1 MNVSPLQPHNESQ
14 PDEQTLSQYAEH
26 TRKSLIARLENW
38 EDQRTWDE
46 FYRTYWRLIY
56 SVALKAGLREDE
68 AWDVVQETILSIAK
82 QSRKNIYKPEQGS
95 FKLWLWNMTRWR
107 INDQFRKRKKDTAM
121 LMNPDAPGTLE
132 HPIDKIPDEG
142 KNNFD
147 QVWEREWQNNLLQA
161 ALERVK
167 AKVSPKQFQIFDYY
181 VLREW
186 DAAKVRRQLGVTIA
200 QVYLAKRRKRF
211 EERAAI
217 SSIPGKGK
225 RKIGAHLKN
234 QPASLIRI
242 PPARPPFRKDSF
254 ILPLAKT
261 AVLSLD

>member
-82 QSRKNIYKPEQGS
+82 QSRKNIYKP
-95 FKLWLWNMTRWR
+95 
-107 INDQFRKRKKDTAM
+107 DQFRKRKKDTAM
-121 LMNPDAPGTLE
+121 LMNPDATDTLE

-200 QVYLAKRRKRF
+200 QVYLAKHRVGS
-211 EERAAI
+211 A
-217 SSIPGKGK
+217 
-225 RKIGAHLKN
+225 LKKEL
-234 QPASLIRI
+234 QFLQSQE
-242 PPARPPFRKDSF
+242 KE
-254 ILPLAKT
+254 KEK
-261 AVLSLD
+261 

>member
-1 MNVSPLQPHNESQ
+1 M
-14 PDEQTLSQYAEH
+14 
-26 TRKSLIARLENW
+26 
-38 EDQRTWDE
+38 
-46 FYRTYWRLIY
+46 
-56 SVALKAGLREDE
+56 
-68 AWDVVQETILSIAK
+68 VQETILSIAK
-82 QSRKNIYKPEQGS
+82 QSKKNIYKPEQGS

-121 LMNPDAPGTLE
+121 LMSPDATESQE

-181 VLREW
+181 VFAGVGCGEGPQT
-186 DAAKVRRQLGVTIA
+186 ARRHDCPGLSGEA
-200 QVYLAKRRKRF
+200 PRRKRL

-217 SSIPGKGK
+217 PSFPGRGEGE
-225 RKIGAHLKN
+225 IGGC
-234 QPASLIRI
+234 
-242 PPARPPFRKDSF
+242 RPGATGPVSRFLLPFRFSGMIPLF
-254 ILPLAKT
+254 CLLPRQMFCR
-261 AVLSLD
+261 

>member
-1 MNVSPLQPHNESQ
+1 MNVPPLQPHNESQ

-107 INDQFRKRKKDTAM
+107 INDQFRIPLNTPFTKSRKMGSIILTRYGNGNGRITFFRRLWNASKQKCRPSSSRFLTIMSCGSGTRPRSAGSSASRLPRSIWQSTA
-121 LMNPDAPGTLE
+121 
-132 HPIDKIPDEG
+132 
-142 KNNFD
+142 
-147 QVWEREWQNNLLQA
+147 
-161 ALERVK
+161 
-167 AKVSPKQFQIFDYY
+167 
-181 VLREW
+181 
-186 DAAKVRRQLGVTIA
+186 
-200 QVYLAKRRKRF
+200 
-211 EERAAI
+211 
-217 SSIPGKGK
+217 
-225 RKIGAHLKN
+225 
-234 QPASLIRI
+234 
-242 PPARPPFRKDSF
+242 
-254 ILPLAKT
+254 
-261 AVLSLD
+261 

>member
-1 MNVSPLQPHNESQ
+1 
-14 PDEQTLSQYAEH
+14 
-26 TRKSLIARLENW
+26 
-38 EDQRTWDE
+38 
-46 FYRTYWRLIY
+46 
-56 SVALKAGLREDE
+56 
-68 AWDVVQETILSIAK
+68 
-82 QSRKNIYKPEQGS
+82 
-95 FKLWLWNMTRWR
+95 
-107 INDQFRKRKKDTAM
+107 M

-167 AKVSPKQFQIFDYY
+167 AKVSPKQFQIFDY
-181 VLREW
+181 LSGK
-186 DAAKVRRQLGVTIA
+186 AP
-200 QVYLAKRRKRF
+200 RRKRF

-225 RKIGAHLKN
+225 RKIGAHFKN

>member
-1 MNVSPLQPHNESQ
+1 MNVPPLQPHNESQ

-132 HPIDKIPDEG
+132 
-142 KNNFD
+142 
-147 QVWEREWQNNLLQA
+147 REWQNNLLQA

-200 QVYLAKRRKRF
+200 QVYLAKHRVGS
-211 EERAAI
+211 A
-217 SSIPGKGK
+217 
-225 RKIGAHLKN
+225 LKKEL
-234 QPASLIRI
+234 QFLQSQE
-242 PPARPPFRKDSF
+242 KE
-254 ILPLAKT
+254 KEK
-261 AVLSLD
+261 

>member
-1 MNVSPLQPHNESQ
+1 
-14 PDEQTLSQYAEH
+14 
-26 TRKSLIARLENW
+26 
-38 EDQRTWDE
+38 
-46 FYRTYWRLIY
+46 
-56 SVALKAGLREDE
+56 
-68 AWDVVQETILSIAK
+68 
-82 QSRKNIYKPEQGS
+82 
-95 FKLWLWNMTRWR
+95 
-107 INDQFRKRKKDTAM
+107 M

-200 QVYLAKRRKRF
+200 QVYLAKHRVGSALKKELQF
-211 EERAAI
+211 LQSQEKE
-217 SSIPGKGK
+217 K
-225 RKIGAHLKN
+225 RKIGAHFKN

>member
-1 MNVSPLQPHNESQ
+1 
-14 PDEQTLSQYAEH
+14 
-26 TRKSLIARLENW
+26 
-38 EDQRTWDE
+38 
-46 FYRTYWRLIY
+46 
-56 SVALKAGLREDE
+56 
-68 AWDVVQETILSIAK
+68 
-82 QSRKNIYKPEQGS
+82 
-95 FKLWLWNMTRWR
+95 MTRWR

-121 LMNPDAPGTLE
+121 LMNPDATDILE

-200 QVYLAKRRKRF
+200 QVYLAKHRVGS
-211 EERAAI
+211 A
-217 SSIPGKGK
+217 
-225 RKIGAHLKN
+225 LKKEL
-234 QPASLIRI
+234 QFLQSQE
-242 PPARPPFRKDSF
+242 KE
-254 ILPLAKT
+254 KEK
-261 AVLSLD
+261 